1 MVEGLVRFDERR
13 RFSLHQCILKL
24 LVLAGALS
32 LSLRDVEEY
41 KLFAEV

>member
-13 RFSLHQCILKL
+13 RFSLHQCLAVGLILY
-24 LVLAGALS
+24 

-41 KLFAEV
+41 KLFAGV